1 LFDDNWILL
10 DNELAEN
17 LISLNA
23 GQADGEQIGFTA
35 TVDELAKT
43 IEISINEAPSNE
55 QDIVLTLSNI
65 IHDEDE
71 VALNDISTSFTIGA
85 TNASLQNLADFNIFP
100 NPSTGEFQ
108 IKLPETARVE
118 KIDIYS
124 VAGMHLFG
132 KEITS
137 TNSAI
142 KLNIKQPQGVYIV
155 KVTMENGEIL
165 TNRLIIE

>member
-1 LFDDNWILL
+1 M
-10 DNELAEN
+10 
-17 LISLNA
+17 
-23 GQADGEQIGFTA
+23 
-35 TVDELAKT
+35 AKT
-43 IEISINEAPSNE
+43 IEISINEDLSNE
-55 QDIVLTLSNI
+55 QNIVLTLSNI

-71 VALNDISTSFTIGA
+71 IALNDITANFTIGT
-85 TNASLQNLADFNIFP
+85 TNALLQNIADFSIFP
-100 NPSTGEFQ
+100 NPSSGEFQ
-108 IKLPETARVE
+108 IKLPETTRVE